1 MPLWISHVCLYHR
14 PVLSGSVIWLSMVWC
29 VGVVWEIMQVKQ
41 STACFN
47 TTYLDFFLPHFC
59 LSRITTQLCCLLV
72 SQVSFI
78 GTSLNS
84 EVDYLHPQ
92 KITLGATPVSNKQE
106 TEATI
111 HLAHQKWEAEGKNI
125 TWFDESRFL
134 LRHSGGWIKIWCK
147 QFKSLDPS
155 CPISK
160 LQAARG
166 GLILQRMFSWHSLG
180 P

>member
-1 MPLWISHVCLYHR
+1 M
-14 PVLSGSVIWLSMVWC
+14 
-29 VGVVWEIMQVKQ
+29 
-41 STACFN
+41 
-47 TTYLDFFLPHFC
+47 
-59 LSRITTQLCCLLV
+59 

-84 EVDYLHPQ
+84 EVDYLHQ
-92 KITLGATPVSNKQE
+92 QTITLGVTPVSNKQE

-111 HLAHQKWEAEGKNI
+111 HLAHQKWEAEKCKNI

-160 LQAARG
+160 LQAASG